1 MKWLP
6 LAGHAYP
13 RADGTAVSMMNIQ
26 MLQCPSCAAAFDTFG
41 AFEHHLRA
49 AHRSA
54 PRRHRN
60 RCVTC
65 DAEFLKAVNWL

>member
-1 MKWLP
+1 
-6 LAGHAYP
+6 
-13 RADGTAVSMMNIQ
+13 MMNMQ

-41 AFEHHLRA
+41 AFEHHLRS

-65 DAEFLKAVNWL
+65 DAEFMRQAEWL

>member
-1 MKWLP
+1 
-6 LAGHAYP
+6 
-13 RADGTAVSMMNIQ
+13 MMNIQ

-41 AFEHHLRA
+41 AFEHHLLT

-54 PRRHRN
+54 PRRHPN

-65 DAEFLKAVNWL
+65 DAEFLKAVDWL